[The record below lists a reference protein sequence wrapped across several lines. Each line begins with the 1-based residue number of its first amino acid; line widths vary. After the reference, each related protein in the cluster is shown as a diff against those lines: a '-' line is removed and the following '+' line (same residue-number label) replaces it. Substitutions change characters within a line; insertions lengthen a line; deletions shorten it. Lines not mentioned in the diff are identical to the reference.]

1 MMDLPPLAFLQDAD
15 VGCQPQHPSQH
26 QLKMRLLP
34 AAITLSSLAS
44 TLAFVPSTPL
54 SSLRSASSLSRLFSA
69 TSDVTGTVKWY
80 NAERGF
86 GFIAIDDGGA
96 DMYVHATG
104 LTFDG
109 PLIENERV
117 GFTTEIDAR
126 TNKPK
131 AVAVVRVGEEEDVVN
146 TEAEEESDAVA
157 AAAKM
162 NEEED
167 RTKQAEAKAAADKAE
182 EDARIKAEAEA
193 KAAKAEKERIAAEAK
208 AAEEALIAEEARLA
222 KEAEEAR
229 IAKEKEEARIAAEKA
244 EEDAKARGYPSVAIM
259 KARMQPKSESEEA
272 SLSSKYAAMSSLGE
286 RAFAI
291 LIDLGM
297 VDINPDPDAVDFD
310 SSAYAE
316 DDDE

>member
-1 MMDLPPLAFLQDAD
+1 
-15 VGCQPQHPSQH
+15 
-26 QLKMRLLP
+26 MRLLP

-157 AAAKM
+157 AAVKM

-167 RTKQAEAKAAADKAE
+167 RTKKAEAK
-182 EDARIKAEAEA
+182 
-193 KAAKAEKERIAAEAK
+193 
-208 AAEEALIAEEARLA
+208 
-222 KEAEEAR
+222 
-229 IAKEKEEARIAAEKA
+229 
-244 EEDAKARGYPSVAIM
+244 V
-259 KARMQPKSESEEA
+259 
-272 SLSSKYAAMSSLGE
+272 
-286 RAFAI
+286 
-291 LIDLGM
+291 
-297 VDINPDPDAVDFD
+297 
-310 SSAYAE
+310 
-316 DDDE
+316 